1 MDFEVLLP
9 RVALALGIGLL
20 IGLERGWRTRAAESG
35 SRTAGVRTFAIS
47 GLLGGISGATAQA
60 PSLAPGS
67 IILSVGIAAYALVI
81 TVFCREENRAEGTFS
96 ATTAIAGILTFTL
109 GAYAVVGDERI
120 AAAAAVAAA
129 ALLAIREELH
139 GLVAKITWPELR
151 SGLLLLAMTSI
162 ALPIMPSN
170 PIGPFGGVNPRE
182 VWIIAIV
189 LAFVSF
195 IGGCQRPVAAAV
207 SFLRLSAIAAALQPS
222 LLLTAGPALI
232 GGAAAAIGFGLMEAF
247 WLNKNVPRVNAV
259 KFRNPFGDVDLV
271 TIAMARLPSGILSL
285 EGAAYAILA
294 AVASDTVSK
303 VAIGLIGRGRFAAQ
317 IGIMAPLSVC
327 CRSHPG
333 ADPCSTGRARTAVF
347 WRTVN
352 RSPLRTR

>member
-1 MDFEVLLP
+1 MEFEVLLP

-109 GAYAVVGDERI
+109 GVYAVVGDERI

-139 GLVAKITWPELR
+139 GLVAKITWLELR

-182 VWIIAIV
+182 VLIIAIV

-195 IGGCQRPVAAAV
+195 IGGCR
-207 SFLRLSAIAAALQPS
+207 R
-222 LLLTAGPALI
+222 
-232 GGAAAAIGFGLMEAF
+232 
-247 WLNKNVPRVNAV
+247 
-259 KFRNPFGDVDLV
+259 FRGH
-271 TIAMARLPSGILSL
+271 RGILSSGVRNRRGTSTEPVAL
-285 EGAAYAILA
+285 GGTGVDWRSRGSDGIWSGPGVLA
-294 AVASDTVSK
+294 E
-303 VAIGLIGRGRFAAQ
+303 
-317 IGIMAPLSVC
+317 
-327 CRSHPG
+327 
-333 ADPCSTGRARTAVF
+333 
-347 WRTVN
+347 
-352 RSPLRTR
+352 